1 MNASLAPSESEEAIH
16 TMARRL
22 PPWAWLCLGV
32 AFSALAGNRFNVGVL
47 GWVASVPLLIHLR
60 HTSGWRARLWLL
72 GALQLGHFLNVLK
85 IITEPIPWFFAPM
98 FSVPSAT
105 TAFVAFLLFEG
116 LRRQLGD
123 RWGVA
128 LFPALVVGLE
138 WLGATGSEMGSW
150 GALAYTQL
158 GNPALLQLAS
168 VFGLAGI
175 GALLAATS
183 GLLAVLLDSRGP
195 ERWMSAL
202 IGLAIAILAAH
213 AYGAWRLDR
222 VLPGPSVAVGT
233 VTSDIGMTPEGLPPD
248 DVLKAGTEQLFD
260 RTRLAIAQGAK
271 LVVWNE
277 GATAVTA
284 DTEPALLQRA
294 GRLAQDTDTDI
305 VLAYVLPL
313 DGMARFENKYV
324 WVGPEGIVETYFKHH
339 PVPGEGSVRGEDPIQ
354 VWARPYGRAGGAIC
368 YDYDFPALGQAHA
381 RQDAGLVVVPSS
393 DWRGIDPFHT
403 QMAAVRGIEGGF
415 SVVRSVRWATSGA
428 YDAMGRVRGTAS
440 WWAGDRVMVAQV
452 PTTRVDTPYSRLGDV
467 LPAGAGL
474 LLVVGIGG
482 AIRRRWRERM
492 APVS

>member
-202 IGLAIAILAAH
+202 IGLAVVCISATVIAIVSTLYSNAATD
-213 AYGAWRLDR
+213 L
-222 VLPGPSVAVGT
+222 GT
-233 VTSDIGMTPEGLPPD
+233 RYA
-248 DVLKAGTEQLFD
+248 KQLGE
-260 RTRLAIAQGAK
+260 A
-271 LVVWNE
+271 
-277 GATAVTA
+277 GAT
-284 DTEPALLQRA
+284 R
-294 GRLAQDTDTDI
+294 
-305 VLAYVLPL
+305 
-313 DGMARFENKYV
+313 
-324 WVGPEGIVETYFKHH
+324 VEEYLIKQYH
-339 PVPGEGSVRGEDPIQ
+339 G
-354 VWARPYGRAGGAIC
+354 
-368 YDYDFPALGQAHA
+368 
-381 RQDAGLVVVPSS
+381 
-393 DWRGIDPFHT
+393 
-403 QMAAVRGIEGGF
+403 
-415 SVVRSVRWATSGA
+415 
-428 YDAMGRVRGTAS
+428 
-440 WWAGDRVMVAQV
+440 
-452 PTTRVDTPYSRLGDV
+452 
-467 LPAGAGL
+467 
-474 LLVVGIGG
+474 VVGLSASLVQSFNGSFPLPKTDPDGNPLIGDSVFTYLQFG
-482 AIRRRWRERM
+482 WL
-492 APVS
+492 